1 MLEFL
6 RRLQFFVNRRR
17 VERELAEEMEAH
29 REMAAQHGNHFG
41 NSLRLREEA
50 RDAWGLTDQ
59 RKICTTLPACY
70 ENRQDLRAPRCL
82 HSRWALA

>member
-41 NSLRLREEA
+41 
-50 RDAWGLTDQ
+50 
-59 RKICTTLPACY
+59 KIL
-70 ENRQDLRAPRCL
+70 
-82 HSRWALA
+82 